1 MLIATTLLMQIV
13 TQPPR
18 LALPVRRTRAI
29 AAVYRLWDPDSGA
42 PLHLATWSVAVDGI
56 RRRID
61 SLPLTIRYRFE
72 PRDGRRQ
79 EVTASEVASFSRTH
93 LAGVSVVPA
102 PAGEGEWSLRVQ
114 VPAPSQGTEFRG
126 TTGAAPLEPFALSDI
141 VVGDSTQ
148 QLAVRV
154 GRHDVIL
161 APRQVIARDVP
172 LELYFQVRSPVAADS
187 ARFTYRLRRV
197 VGGEPVPEETLRV
210 TMVGALQTGITP
222 VQQRLG
228 ADRLIGD
235 HFLLEVRVEVDE
247 ARSALQR
254 TELHLIRAGP

>member
-1 MLIATTLLMQIV
+1 MLLATTLLMQIV

-18 LALPVRRTRAI
+18 LAEPVYRTRAI
-29 AAVYRLWDPDSGA
+29 AAVYGLWDPDSVA
-42 PLHLATWSVAVDGI
+42 PLHLVTWSVAVDGI
-56 RRRID
+56 KRRID
-61 SLPLTIRYRFE
+61 SLPITIRYRFE
-72 PRDGRRQ
+72 PRGGRRQ

-114 VPAPSQGTEFRG
+114 VPAPSKGTEFRG

-148 QLAVRV
+148 QLAVRL
-154 GRHDVIL
+154 GRHDVII

-210 TMVGALQTGITP
+210 TMVGALQAGITP

-228 ADRLIGD
+228 ADRLVGD

-247 ARSALQR
+247 AHSALQR
-254 TELHLIRAGP
+254 AELHLIRAGP